1 MELNKDFWNSRYATN
16 DIGWDL
22 GAPSPPLKAYIDSL
36 TDKST
41 RILIPGCGNAHEAQY
56 LHNLGFTNVFVIDL
70 APLALEAFAKRQPD
84 FPKHHLICGDFFEHA
99 AEYDLILEQTFFC
112 AIDPSLRSKYAEHM
126 HRLLKPN
133 GKLVGLLFGV
143 PMNADKPPYGGN
155 AEEYR
160 RYFGPLFRMDS
171 LEPCATSISPR
182 LGNELWMEMTK
193 L

>member
-16 DIGWDL
+16 DTGWDL
-22 GAPSPPLKAYIDSL
+22 GAPSPPLKAFIDSL
-36 TDKST
+36 TNKSM
-41 RILIPGCGNAHEAQY
+41 RILIPGCGNAYEAQY
-56 LHNLGFTNVFVIDL
+56 FHSLGFTNVFVIDL
-70 APLALEAFAKRQPD
+70 APLALEAFANRQPN
-84 FPKHHLICGDFFEHA
+84 FLKSHLICGDFFEHS

-112 AIDPSLRSKYAEHM
+112 AIDPSLRSKYAAHM

-160 RYFGPLFRMDS
+160 TYFEPLFRIDR
-171 LEPCATSISPR
+171 LESCATSIAPR
-182 LGNELWMEMTK
+182 LGNELWMELTK